1 VDLIGF
7 DISAVFAL
15 DVVIAITIGALIGLV
30 VGALPGLGAVVAL
43 VLILPFTYVL
53 DPLVAILLLLA
64 AYQAAEYGGSISSIM
79 IGIPGTAAAV
89 ATREDGF
96 PMAKQGLPGKAM
108 GISLAASTVGG
119 LAGGLALLFVSKPIT
134 EVVLQFSSAEF
145 FLIAIMGLL
154 ALTTITSKSKIKMW
168 ISIVVGLMVSTIG
181 IDMATGITRYTG
193 GAPEL
198 SAGLPLVVAMIG
210 LFAFPEL
217 FRMVENKFKPGDL
230 DQKGSLNAWLPFK
243 EMREIGKSTA
253 VGSAIGAF
261 IGVIPG
267 MGAGGASWFAYGASR
282 KLSKKPELFGKG
294 SPEGIAGPE
303 AANNAVVGTSMV
315 PLLTL
320 GVPGSASN
328 AVIMGAFIIQGIE
341 PGPTLFEN
349 NTDLVYGILVGF
361 LLTTIATYLL
371 GLTLTP
377 AFSRA
382 LKVPAHILVPV
393 VLLLSILG
401 VYAASALM
409 LEVWMALAI
418 GMIVFVLS
426 RFDFSTSGFVL
437 AYVLGG
443 VIEENLRRTL
453 QLSDGSLLVFVTRP
467 WACAFVIIMA
477 LMLAWMVY
485 SSIRGRRKSP
495 ALSGVSAPQSASEA
509 PAQPSNDA
517 LSPCGQG
524 ASGKDADSR
533 KGSS

>member
-1 VDLIGF
+1 MDLISF

-15 DVVIAITIGALIGLV
+15 DVVIAIIIGTLLGLV

-43 VLILPFTYVL
+43 VLVLPFTYVL
-53 DPLVAILLLLA
+53 DPLVSILLLLA
-64 AYQAAEYGGSISSIM
+64 AYQAAEYGGSISSIV

-96 PMAKQGLPGKAM
+96 PMAKKGFPGKAM
-108 GISLAASTVGG
+108 GISLIASTVGG
-119 LAGGLALLFVSKPIT
+119 LAGGLALLFVSEPIT
-134 EVVLQFSSAEF
+134 EVALQFSSAEF

-168 ISIVVGLMVSTIG
+168 ISIVAGLMMSTVG
-181 IDMATGITRYTG
+181 IDIATGVARYTG
-193 GAPEL
+193 GTPEL
-198 SAGLPLVVAMIG
+198 SAGVPLVVVMIG

-217 FRMVENKFKPGDL
+217 FSMVENKFTPGNL
-230 DQKGSLNAWLPFK
+230 GQQGSLNAWLRFK
-243 EMREIGKSTA
+243 EMRGIGKSTA
-253 VGSAIGAF
+253 VGSLIGSV

-267 MGAGGASWFAYGASR
+267 MGAGVASWFAYGASR
-282 KLSKKPELFGKG
+282 KLSKNPELFGTG

-320 GVPGSASN
+320 GVPGSAAN

-341 PGPTLFEN
+341 PGPALFEN
-349 NTDLVYGILVGF
+349 NTDLVYGILIGF
-361 LLTTIATYLL
+361 LLTTVATYLL

-401 VYAASALM
+401 VYATSALM
-409 LEVWMALAI
+409 FEVWMALAI
-418 GMIVFVLS
+418 GVIVFVLN

-437 AYVLGG
+437 AYLLGG
-443 VIEENLRRTL
+443 IIEENLRRTL

-467 WACAFVIIMA
+467 WACALVIVMA
-477 LMLAWMVY
+477 FMLAWIVY
-485 SSIRGRRKSP
+485 SSIRGRRTSP
-495 ALSGVSAPQSASEA
+495 ALGGVSAARSVFEA
-509 PAQPSNDA
+509 PAHPGDDAPSP
-517 LSPCGQG
+517 SGQG
-524 ASGKDADSR
+524 ASRADADSR

>member
-1 VDLIGF
+1 MDLIGL
-7 DISAVFAL
+7 DISAVFAF
-15 DVVIAITIGALIGLV
+15 DVLLAIIIGTLLGLV

-43 VLILPFTYVL
+43 VLVLPITYVL
-53 DPLVAILLLLA
+53 DPLVSILLLLA
-64 AYQAAEYGGSISSIM
+64 AYQAAEYGGSISSIV

-96 PMAKQGLPGKAM
+96 PMAKKGFPGKAM

-119 LAGGLALLFVSKPIT
+119 LAGGLVLLFVSKPIT
-134 EVVLQFSSAEF
+134 EVALQFSSAEF

-154 ALTTITSKSKIKMW
+154 ALTTITSKSRIKMW
-168 ISIVVGLMVSTIG
+168 ISIVAGLMVSTVG
-181 IDMATGITRYTG
+181 IDIATGVARYTG

-198 SAGLPLVVAMIG
+198 SAGVPLVVAMIG

-217 FRMVENKFKPGDL
+217 FGMVENKFRPGDL
-230 DQKGSLNAWLPFK
+230 DQKGSFSAWLRFK
-243 EMREIGKSTA
+243 GMREIGKSTA
-253 VGSAIGAF
+253 VGSVIGSF

-267 MGAGGASWFAYGASR
+267 MGAGVASWFAYGASR
-282 KLSKKPELFGKG
+282 KLSKKPQLFGKG

-328 AVIMGAFIIQGIE
+328 AIIMGAFIIQGIE
-341 PGPTLFEN
+341 PGPTLFES

-361 LLTTIATYLL
+361 LLTSIATYLL
-371 GLTLTP
+371 GLILTP

-401 VYAASALM
+401 VYATSALM
-409 LEVWMALAI
+409 FEVWMALAI
-418 GMIVFVLS
+418 GVIVFVLN

-437 AYVLGG
+437 AYLLGG

-453 QLSDGSLLVFVTRP
+453 QLSDGSLLVFVSRP
-467 WACAFVIIMA
+467 WACAFVVIMA
-477 LMLAWMVY
+477 LMLAWTVY
-485 SSIRGRRKSP
+485 SSISRRRKPP
-495 ALSGVSAPQSASEA
+495 ALSGDSAARPASELA
-509 PAQPSNDA
+509 PPGDDT
-517 LSPCGQG
+517 LSPSGTG
-524 ASGKDADSR
+524 AQSQDPDSR
-533 KGSS
+533 KRSS